1 MTHNIF
7 LAETDQQ
14 ISGCYP
20 VMSELRPHIRED
32 EFVERVKR
40 QATDGYKLA
49 CLVDGEVKAVGGFR
63 MAENLAWGRY
73 LYVDDLV
80 SRTSDRSKGYGGAL
94 FDWLVALARE
104 KDCEQFHLDSG
115 VQRFDAHRFYLTKRM
130 TISSHHFYID
140 LTKK

>member
-1 MTHNIF
+1 MTPNIF

-14 ISGCYP
+14 ILDCYP
-20 VMSELRPHIRED
+20 VMSELRPHIRAD
-32 EFVERVKR
+32 EFVERIKR

-49 CLVDGEVKAVGGFR
+49 CLVDGVAKAVGGFR

-73 LYVDDLV
+73 MYVDDLV
-80 SRTSDRSKGYGGAL
+80 SLAGERSKGYGGAL
-94 FDWLVALARE
+94 FDWLVAFALE
-104 KDCEQFHLDSG
+104 KNCEQFHLDSG

-130 TISSHHFYID
+130 IISSHHFYID